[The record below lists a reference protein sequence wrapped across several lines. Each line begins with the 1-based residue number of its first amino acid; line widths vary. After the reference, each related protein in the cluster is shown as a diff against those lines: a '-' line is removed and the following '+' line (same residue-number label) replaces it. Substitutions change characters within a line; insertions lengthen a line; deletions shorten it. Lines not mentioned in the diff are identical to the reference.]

1 MELHKGTSTS
11 DIWSVE
17 MTLSVAVCYPP
28 EDLKNLERDP
38 GTGVFERAI
47 IIAADSLYS
56 DRMGRPVREDGL
68 KLVPLGNNIGAV
80 FAGTVTCARKALD
93 DIKLYISGL
102 GGFSL
107 DQFGTYARG
116 CFDAAVPPDEV
127 VECLIGIVCQT
138 TETRILKLSSSD
150 RFIPHYSQ
158 SHELIGGHEQAKTKF
173 ATLLNDKRRLRS
185 VISRPGQ
192 MGNRVQ
198 EALDSTIQ
206 AHYPTVGGSVQYA
219 IVTKDRFLPG
229 EGWEVD
235 VSNLSPAIRR
245 ITLRPDETH

>member
-1 MELHKGTSTS
+1 
-11 DIWSVE
+11 

-28 EDLKNLERDP
+28 DDLRNLESNT
-38 GTGVFERAI
+38 GTTMFERAVI
-47 IIAADSLYS
+47 LAADSLYS
-56 DRMGRPVREDGL
+56 NKMGRPLREDGL
-68 KLVPLGNNIGAV
+68 KLVPLANNVGAV
-80 FAGTVTCARKALD
+80 FDGTVCYARKARD
-93 DIKLYISGL
+93 EIKLLMSGL
-102 GGFSL
+102 GSFSL

-116 CFDAAVPPDEV
+116 YFDAAVPPDEV

-158 SHELIGGHEQAKTKF
+158 SYELIGGHEQAKTKF
-173 ATLLNDKRRLRS
+173 ATLLNDKGRLRS
-185 VISRPGQ
+185 GYSRPGQ